1 MNQIGSRYN
10 QHSFA
15 QIPAVNTPRSAF
27 DRSFEVKD
35 TYDFDYIYPFYCD
48 EVIPG
53 DTFNVDV
60 NIFARLATQKVPI
73 MDRLY
78 ASYEFFF
85 VPSRLVWSNFR
96 KMMGEQ
102 DNPGDSTDYTV
113 PKLAATTA
121 GGFTVG
127 SIYDKFG
134 LPTGIAS
141 LTINNALPFRCY
153 NLIYNTWYR
162 DQNLI
167 GDITVPLTDGP
178 DALNTYALQ
187 KRGKAHDYFTSCLPW
202 PQKGDAV
209 SLPLGTQARI
219 YGDGNASTGQPRV
232 VIDGTSRNMI
242 VNNATADLIHSGAN
256 AGSTQ
261 NAPWAN
267 VDQGAYADLTN
278 ATAATI
284 NQLREAMLMQS
295 LFELDAR
302 GGTRF
307 TEVILAHFN
316 TVLPDFTAQRP
327 EYLGGGHFDINS
339 HPVAQNSA
347 TGVTGT
353 PQANLASFATH
364 MVNGRSLGFNKSFSE
379 WGYVIGMV
387 TFRAALTY
395 QQGINRMWNRETR
408 YDFYWPKLAGLG
420 EQAVYNKEIYAQG
433 TAADANVFGYQE
445 RYSEYKYKPSEIRGV
460 FRSQHATSLDVWH
473 MAEEFGSLPA
483 LNQTF
488 IESNTPIERSIVV
501 TGDEPQIIFDAFIK
515 QTCVRPMPVYNVPA
529 TFGRF

>member
-1 MNQIGSRYN
+1 MNQIGSRNN

-60 NIFARLATQKVPI
+60 NVFARLATQKVPI

-85 VPSRLVWSNFR
+85 VPSRLVWTNFK

-113 PKLAATTA
+113 PKLAATAA

-178 DALNTYALQ
+178 DALSTYVLR
-187 KRGKAHDYFTSCLPW
+187 KRGKAHDYLTGCLPW

-209 SLPLGTQARI
+209 SLPLGESAPVRGIAGVPISVTGLTSGVSATMGWSNTI
-219 YGDGNASTGQPRV
+219 GFTAITGGPLTNTELVGGGGNMG
-232 VIDGTSRNMI
+232 VI
-242 VNNATADLIHSGAN
+242 
-256 AGSTQ
+256 
-261 NAPWAN
+261 
-267 VDQGAYADLTN
+267 ADLTQ

-307 TEVILAHFN
+307 TEVILSHFN

-347 TGVTGT
+347 TGATGT

-364 MVNGRSLGFNKSFSE
+364 MVNGRALGFSKSFSE

-395 QQGINRMWNRETR
+395 QQGINRMWSRETR

-420 EQAVYNKEIYAQG
+420 EQAVLNKEIYAQG
-433 TAADANVFGYQE
+433 TSADNNVFGYQE

-488 IESNTPIERSIVV
+488 IESSTPIERSIVV

>member
-1 MNQIGSRYN
+1 MQSQIGSRYN

-60 NIFARLATQKVPI
+60 NVFARLATQKVPI

-85 VPSRLVWSNFR
+85 VPSRLVWTNFK

-178 DALNTYALQ
+178 DALSTYSLQ
-187 KRGKAHDYFTSCLPW
+187 KRAKAHDYFTSCLPW

-209 SLPLGTQARI
+209 TLPLGLDAPVVSTGATPRI
-219 YGDGNASTGQPRV
+219 SNASNTNVALQTVSG
-232 VIDGTSRNMI
+232 
-242 VNNATADLIHSGAN
+242 VNDLNATASMGA
-256 AGSTQ
+256 TQ
-261 NAPWAN
+261 PFFWGN
-267 VDQGAYADLTN
+267 VTGLEVDLTD

-316 TVLPDFTAQRP
+316 TVLPDFTVQRP

-347 TGVTGT
+347 TGATGT

-364 MVNGRSLGFNKSFSE
+364 MVNGRALGFNKSFAE
-379 WGYVIGMV
+379 WGYVIGLV

-420 EQAVYNKEIYAQG
+420 EQAVLNKEIYAQG
-433 TAADANVFGYQE
+433 TSADADVFGYQE